1 MKAQEIVR
9 ELARYSRTSDPTQIK
24 LIELIEKAKA
34 NLEEIERPWEPLMQS
49 WQSRGEEGRGHN
61 DE

>member
-1 MKAQEIVR
+1 MRAQEIVR
-9 ELARYSRTSDPTQIK
+9 ELARYNRASDPSQIK
-24 LIELIEKAKA
+24 LIELIEKAKT
-34 NLEEIERPWEPLMQS
+34 NLGEIERPWEPLMKS